1 MNREGSLK
9 IEAQITKK
17 QRETQ
22 MMCKKTHQSIHATW
36 QRHTKRRHYALNA
49 AQNPKGHQ
57 QAENL
62 SYSTIVMTRHDD
74 HRIRGHLMG
83 LTNPYIDE
91 VKD

>member
-62 SYSTIVMTRHDD
+62 SYSTVVMTCHDD

-91 VKD
+91 AKD

>member
-9 IEAQITKK
+9 IKARITKK

-22 MMCKKTHQSIHATW
+22 RMCKKTHQSIHATW
-36 QRHTKRRHYALNA
+36 QGHMECRHYALNA
-49 AQNPKGHQ
+49 TRNPKGHQ

-62 SYSTIVMTRHDD
+62 SYSTIVMTCNDD

-83 LTNPYIDE
+83 LTNLSIDE
-91 VKD
+91 GKD

>member
-9 IEAQITKK
+9 IKAQITKK

-22 MMCKKTHQSIHATW
+22 RMCKKTHQSIHATW
-36 QRHTKRRHYALNA
+36 QGHTERRHYALNA
-49 AQNPKGHQ
+49 ARNPKGHQ

-83 LTNPYIDE
+83 LTNLSIDE
-91 VKD
+91 GKD